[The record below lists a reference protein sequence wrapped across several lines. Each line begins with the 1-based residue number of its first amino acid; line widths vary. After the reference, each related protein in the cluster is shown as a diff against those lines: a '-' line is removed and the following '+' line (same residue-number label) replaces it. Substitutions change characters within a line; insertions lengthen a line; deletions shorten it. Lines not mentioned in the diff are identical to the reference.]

1 MIDLKRKQR
10 IILMHLDGV
19 SNREIAAVMH
29 MSKDTVNKYVH
40 EYDEKKKELLKLNPT
55 QDPGEIIQAIVE
67 KPKYDTS
74 NRKPYKASREV
85 IDLIN
90 ECIRL
95 NDEKRI
101 TGRSKQIMLKK
112 DIYQY
117 LIEKGYS
124 LSYSTVKRLIDAEE
138 KRHYEAFIKQEYN
151 PGEICEFDWG
161 TVKLNINHAGY
172 EAYQMA
178 VFTPSFS
185 NYRFALLFKSQ
196 DTAAFQEAHAEFFTH
211 CKGCYKTMVYD
222 NMRVAVRKFV
232 GFTEKEPTDAL
243 MQLSLYYGFKFR
255 FCNIARGNE
264 KGHVERSVEYVR
276 RKIFSKPGK
285 DCFDSL
291 EDANRYL
298 IQECLRIN
306 SEKISNGTVPLER
319 FKEEQ
324 KYLRSE
330 LPKFE
335 SCIYSENRVDKYAT
349 VMVRQNHYSVPDI
362 YVGKMV
368 SIKLYT
374 SKLVVY
380 YENTQIA
387 VHNRKFGLN
396 EWTIDI
402 YHYLRTLKR
411 KPGALSQS
419 TALLQADT
427 KLKKIYEYYYSK
439 DPKIFLDVLEIIKE
453 KGLESV
459 EKSLKRLE
467 IMSPFDFSADKIKL
481 LCAKD
486 EEENNS
492 IKPGTDRVSEKSKQ
506 VLLLYDYLTLNQK
519 PKDKEDTLCS

>member
-1 MIDLKRKQR
+1 VIDLKRKQR

-19 SNREIAAVMH
+19 SNREIAAQLH
-29 MSKDTVNKYVH
+29 MSKDTINKYVH
-40 EYDEKKKELLKLNPT
+40 EYDEKKKELLKFNPN
-55 QDPGEIIQAIVE
+55 QDPNEIIQEIVK
-67 KPKYDTS
+67 KPKYDSST
-74 NRKPYKASREV
+74 RKPYKVSNDV
-85 IDLIN
+85 IELIN
-90 ECIRL
+90 DCIKL

-117 LIEKGYS
+117 VRDKGYP
-124 LSYSTVKRLIDAEE
+124 LSYSTVKRLIDTQEN
-138 KRHYEAFIKQEYN
+138 RHYEAFIKQEYSL
-151 PGEICEFDWG
+151 GEICEFDWG
-161 TVKLNINHAGY
+161 TVKLNINNAGY

-178 VFTPSFS
+178 VFTPAFN

-196 DTAAFQEAHAEFFTH
+196 DTAAFQESHTAFFAH

-232 GFTEKEPTDAL
+232 GFTEKEPTEAL
-243 MQLSLYYGFKFR
+243 TQLSIYYGFKFR

-276 RKIFSKPGK
+276 RKVFSKPEK

-298 IQECLRIN
+298 IQECIRIN
-306 SEKISNGTVPLER
+306 SEKISDGKIPLEG
-319 FKEEQ
+319 FIKEQ
-324 KYLRSE
+324 KYLRPE

-349 VMVRQNHYSVPDI
+349 VTVRQNHYSVPDI

-368 SIKLYT
+368 SVKLYT
-374 SKLVVY
+374 SKLVIY
-380 YENTQIA
+380 HENTQIA
-387 VHNRKFGLN
+387 VHKRTFGLN
-396 EWTIDI
+396 DWSINI

-411 KPGALSQS
+411 KPGALPQS

-427 KLKKIYEYYYSK
+427 RVKNLYERYYTK
-439 DPKIFLDVLEIIKE
+439 DPKMFLEVLEIIKE
-453 KGLESV
+453 KGIDEV

-467 IMSPFDFSADKIKL
+467 VMSPFDLSADKIKL
-481 LCAKD
+481 ICAKTT
-486 EEENNS
+486 EENNL
-492 IKPGTDRVSEKSKQ
+492 IKPGTDSVSEKSQ
-506 VLLLYDYLTLNQK
+506 QILLLYDNLTFNRK
-519 PKDKEDTLCS
+519 INAREDTLCN